1 MRLTLTSALLAAL
14 ALPNAT
20 AHAQETTVRLG
31 VVRSVANGAVLRA
44 IEKGYFKEHKINVE
58 LEYMD
63 SSANAIALL
72 AQNRLNMIAGGVSAG
87 FFNALEKDL
96 PIIITLDRVTTPIG
110 HNLMLRPDLKDKV
123 KSLKDLK
130 GKVIA
135 SNGPGSIS
143 TYETGKM
150 LEREGLTLADVDIK
164 IFPFGQY
171 AVALANKA
179 VDAALTIPPFTY
191 QFIDR
196 GLAIPFANVDELVE
210 PKPLTIAVNM
220 INTDWAKQNRQVA
233 LDYYVAYLRGVRD
246 FCQGYHGAPVRSEIV
261 DVLIKSKNEERPEL
275 LHKFPW
281 PARNV
286 SGRINATSLLDV
298 QSWYVKNKFT
308 NAQFP
313 IERLVDYSYVDNAA
327 QKLGPFELQNKDSKL
342 EGCR

>member
-1 MRLTLTSALLAAL
+1 
-14 ALPNAT
+14 
-20 AHAQETTVRLG
+20 
-31 VVRSVANGAVLRA
+31 
-44 IEKGYFKEHKINVE
+44 
-58 LEYMD
+58 
-63 SSANAIALL
+63 
-72 AQNRLNMIAGGVSAG
+72 
-87 FFNALEKDL
+87 
-96 PIIITLDRVTTPIG
+96 
-110 HNLMLRPDLKDKV
+110 
-123 KSLKDLK
+123 
-130 GKVIA
+130 
-135 SNGPGSIS
+135 
-143 TYETGKM
+143 
-150 LEREGLTLADVDIK
+150 
-164 IFPFGQY
+164 
-171 AVALANKA
+171 
-179 VDAALTIPPFTY
+179 
-191 QFIDR
+191 
-196 GLAIPFANVDELVE
+196 VDELVE

-286 SGRINATSLLDV
+286 SGRINAVSLLDV